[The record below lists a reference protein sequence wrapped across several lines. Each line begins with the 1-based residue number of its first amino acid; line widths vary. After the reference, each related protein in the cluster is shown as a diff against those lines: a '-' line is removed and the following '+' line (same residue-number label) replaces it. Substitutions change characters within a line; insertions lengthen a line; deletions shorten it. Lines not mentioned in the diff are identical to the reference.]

1 MPFISSRSVAKNSSH
16 SLSETDLNH
25 SKGQLS
31 QASPTEK
38 SGSMQQRR
46 RSSTIKHALSSF
58 LGGAA
63 ANATS
68 NSILPKSVKNGT
80 TNFNIRS
87 SHTDAQLSGKKQ
99 NKQLPQEARRHST
112 TAVTGP
118 NNDNGTTSPRSSTS
132 DTNRR
137 SLGRSSVDQDPR
149 TAGVRYSQIEEDSE
163 VLDSDDDHNSS
174 AVVSSDLSSASYTRL
189 TSSKKKFNKQFLS
202 EYLTARGLLSPKAVL
217 SNDDL
222 KISISTSGESVFLP
236 TISTN
241 DDEYLTRLNGLNDG
255 ADDAEADFFLD
266 GQDQPDSNG
275 SVPTNNDLPATTA
288 AQVAGSGAANANR
301 DTLLR
306 ENTSE
311 ERPNLTS
318 DSTSRS
324 VEIDSSMV
332 SYSIAVI
339 ISVKK
344 QTRFADI
351 QLELCSR
358 VKVFWNTGVP
368 PTKTFNEE
376 FYNAASMKW
385 NLNSENFNLFVP
397 LSISPDDQM
406 IENNTNDRQMR
417 LFKNKPVQERTYLDK
432 TKTKQDLLG
441 TIDTKKNYL
450 YQPGDYVFLVPVV
463 FSNHVPETIYLPSAR
478 VGYRLRLATKVVNKK
493 GFYNQDPNPPQL
505 AASPDSSSSLSSTS
519 SSLKLT
525 ETESAQA
532 HKKIGNAL
540 FHKVKN
546 HLHMSSHQLKSEGA
560 GEEDV
565 FAEYPFK
572 IIRTPPPVAV
582 STANKPI
589 YINRVWTDSLSYEI
603 SFAQKYVS
611 LDSDVP
617 IKIKLAPICKN
628 VYVKRIHVS
637 VTEKVTFVSKGY
649 EYEYDQTDPVAK
661 DPYNPYYLD
670 FASKRRK
677 ERSLSL
683 FEIRTKEKGG
693 RALREEI
700 VENAFNDNLLSYSPI
715 DDDGDTKGNQRERIG
730 ITEPIIIET
739 NLKFPKYEDLDK
751 RTAKIIPPYGIDAYA
766 SIPNLEHAPTNGP
779 SHRRPSVIGFLSGH
793 KNSKTHDENAK
804 TVYDSKFHETRI
816 KTNSG
821 LPVKSHTRL
830 NKPKRGLYLD
840 SLHFSNIYCRHKLE
854 IMLRIS
860 KPDPENPSK
869 LRHYEVLIDTPIFLV
884 SELCNSGNM
893 ELPTY
898 DMATMD
904 GQNNHTPASVNNDF
918 FGNTCPPP
926 PTFEEAISVPA
937 SPIVSPMGSPNIM
950 ASYDPDLLSIQQLNL
965 SRTTSISG
973 PSGSNDESSLM
984 NTNRNSISNGNAM
997 NGNITNSAFASNNS
1011 GQGVAR
1017 ARATSVNDRSR
1028 FNNLDRLLS
1037 TPSPINVSNVSSPVN
1052 GSSQGY
1058 GDATIRN
1065 SNSFSEE
1072 KADSSNAF
1080 FKKGYTLSSVK
1091 DDEEKDGIVSSSS
1104 AESLISRGNELLNE
1118 PPRYEEIVPLMSDE
1132 E

>member
-1 MPFISSRSVAKNSSH
+1 MPFITSRTVAKNSSH
-16 SLSETDLNH
+16 SLSETDLDQPR
-25 SKGQLS
+25 GQPS
-31 QASPTEK
+31 RSSPTKK
-38 SGSMQQRR
+38 SGFMQQRR
-46 RSSTIKHALSSF
+46 RSSTIRHALSSF

-63 ANATS
+63 ASTGTHAVLS
-68 NSILPKSVKNGT
+68 NTTKNGT
-80 TNFNIRS
+80 TNDGIRS
-87 SHTDAQLSGKKQ
+87 SDTDSQIPGKKQ
-99 NKQLPQEARRHST
+99 NKQLSQEKRRHST
-112 TAVTGP
+112 TAIPGP
-118 NNDNGTTSPRSSTS
+118 ISDNSTTTPRSSTS

-137 SLGRSSVDQDPR
+137 TPGRSSVDQDAR
-149 TAGVRYSQIEEDSE
+149 GSGARYSQIEEDSA
-163 VLDSDDDHNSS
+163 VLDFDDDHNSS
-174 AVVSSDLSSASYTRL
+174 AVVSSDLSLTSNPRL
-189 TSSKKKFNKQFLS
+189 TSLKKFNEQFLS
-202 EYLTARGLLSPKAVL
+202 EYLTARGLLSPKTVL
-217 SNDDL
+217 SNEYL

-236 TISTN
+236 TVSSN
-241 DDEYLTRLNGLNDG
+241 DDEYLARLNGLNDG
-255 ADDAEADFFLD
+255 TDDAETDFYLD
-266 GQDQPDSNG
+266 GPDQQDG
-275 SVPTNNDLPATTA
+275 STYPATMTTA
-288 AQVAGSGAANANR
+288 AGSGENANR

-306 ENTSE
+306 EDNSE
-311 ERPNLTS
+311 DQPNSASDPNSRP
-318 DSTSRS
+318 

-344 QTRFADI
+344 PTTFTDF

-385 NLNSENFNLFVP
+385 NLNNENFNIFVP

-417 LFKNKPVQERTYLDK
+417 LFKNIPAEERLYLDK
-432 TKTKQDLLG
+432 TKTKRTLLNA
-441 TIDTKKNYL
+441 IDVNKNHL

-478 VGYRLRLATKVVNKK
+478 VGYRLKLATKTINRKP
-493 GFYNQDPNPPQL
+493 FYNQDLNSSQPL
-505 AASPDSSSSLSSTS
+505 VSPDSSSSLSSTT

-525 ETESAQA
+525 ESESAQV
-532 HKKIGNAL
+532 HRRISNNL
-540 FHKVKN
+540 FSKVKN
-546 HLHMSSHQLKSEGA
+546 HLHMSSHQYKTEES
-560 GEEDV
+560 GEEEI
-565 FAEYPFK
+565 FAEYPIK
-572 IIRTPPPVAV
+572 VIRTPPPVAV

-611 LDSDVP
+611 LNSEVP

-628 VYVKRIHVS
+628 VCVKRIHVS
-637 VTEKVTFVSKGY
+637 ITERVTFVSKGY

-670 FASKRRK
+670 FASTRRK

-683 FEIRTKEKGG
+683 FEIRTKEKGT

-700 VENAFNDNLLSYSPI
+700 VENSFNDNLLSYSPI
-715 DDDGDTKGNQRERIG
+715 DDESHAKGNQKDKLG

-739 NLKFPKYEDLDK
+739 KLEFPKYEDLDK
-751 RTAKIIPPYGIDAYA
+751 RTAKIIPPYGIDAY
-766 SIPNLEHAPTNGP
+766 SSTPNPEHAPSNGP

-793 KNSKTHDENAK
+793 KNSKTHDENEK
-804 TVYDSKFHETRI
+804 PIYDPKFHETRI
-816 KTNSG
+816 KSNSG
-821 LPVKSHTRL
+821 LTVKTHTRI

-840 SLHFSNIYCRHKLE
+840 SLHFSNVYCRHKLE

-860 KPDPENPSK
+860 KPDPECPSK

-904 GQNNHTPASVNNDF
+904 NQSNHTPLSMDTDF

-937 SPIVSPMGSPNIM
+937 SPIVSPMGSPDIM
-950 ASYDPDLLSIQQLNL
+950 ASYDSDLLSIQQLNL
-965 SRTTSISG
+965 SRNTSVSG
-973 PSGSNDESSLM
+973 PSGYNDDSSLPIS
-984 NTNRNSISNGNAM
+984 NRNSISNANAM
-997 NGNITNSAFASNNS
+997 SGNIPNTASVTNNS

-1028 FNNLDRLLS
+1028 FNNLDKLLS
-1037 TPSPINVSNVSSPVN
+1037 TPSPINRSNTSSPTN
-1052 GSSQGY
+1052 GSSQVH
-1058 GDATIRN
+1058 ATVMN
-1065 SNSFSEE
+1065 SNTPAENHN
-1072 KADSSNAF
+1072 DGSNAF
-1080 FKKGYTLSSVK
+1080 FKRGYTLSRVK
-1091 DDEEKDGIVSSSS
+1091 DDEEQEGIVSSSS
-1104 AESLISRGNELLNE
+1104 ADSLLSHGKALSSE
-1118 PPRYEEIVPLMSDE
+1118 PPRYDEIVPLMSDE

>member
-1 MPFISSRSVAKNSSH
+1 MPFITSRAVAKNSSH
-16 SLSETDLNH
+16 SLSETDLNQ
-25 SKGQLS
+25 SGGQPS
-31 QASPTEK
+31 QCSPTKK

-63 ANATS
+63 ANVNPNA
-68 NSILPKSVKNGT
+68 ILPKTVKNGT
-80 TNFNIRS
+80 TNFNVRS

-99 NKQLPQEARRHST
+99 NRQLTPEARRHST
-112 TAVTGP
+112 TAVTAP
-118 NNDNGTTSPRSSTS
+118 NSDNGTTTPRSSTS

-163 VLDSDDDHNSS
+163 VLDFDDDHNSS
-174 AVVSSDLSSASYTRL
+174 AVASSDLSSASNTRL
-189 TSSKKKFNKQFLS
+189 TGSKKFNKQFLS
-202 EYLTARGLLSPKAVL
+202 EYLTARGLLSPKIVL
-217 SNDDL
+217 SNEDL

-266 GQDQPDSNG
+266 GQDQQDNNG
-275 SVPTNNDLPATTA
+275 SVPTSNDLPATTA
-288 AQVAGSGAANANR
+288 AQEAGSGVTNANT

-311 ERPNLTS
+311 DRPNLTS
-318 DSTSRS
+318 ESASRS
-324 VEIDSSMV
+324 VEIDGSMV
-332 SYSIAVI
+332 SYSIAII

-344 QTRFADI
+344 PTRYTDI

-406 IENNTNDRQMR
+406 IENNSNDRQMR
-417 LFKNKPVQERTYLDK
+417 LFKNKAVEERTYLDK
-432 TKTKQDLLG
+432 TKTKSDLLN

-478 VGYRLRLATKVVNKK
+478 VGYRLRIATKAVNRK
-493 GFYNQDPNPPQL
+493 GFYHQDSNSPQL

-540 FHKVKN
+540 FNKVKN
-546 HLHMSSHQLKSEGA
+546 HLHMSSHQLKNEGA
-560 GEEDV
+560 GEEDI

-683 FEIRTKEKGG
+683 FEIRTKEKGS

-700 VENAFNDNLLSYSPI
+700 IENAFNDNLLSYSPI
-715 DDDGDTKGNQRERIG
+715 DDDSNTKGTQKEKIG
-730 ITEPIIIET
+730 ITEPVIIET
-739 NLKFPKYEDLDK
+739 NLKFPKYENLDK
-751 RTAKIIPPYGIDAYA
+751 RTAKIIPPYGIDAYT
-766 SIPNLEHAPTNGP
+766 SIPNLEHALSNGS
-779 SHRRPSVIGFLSGH
+779 SHRRPSMIGFLSGH
-793 KNSKTHDENAK
+793 KNTKTHDENAK
-804 TVYDSKFHETRI
+804 PIYDSKFHETII

-830 NKPKRGLYLD
+830 NKSKRGLYLD

-884 SELCNSGNM
+884 SEQCNSGNM

-904 GQNNHTPASVNNDF
+904 GQNSHAPLSVNNDF

-926 PTFEEAISVPA
+926 PTFEQAISVPG

-965 SRTTSISG
+965 SRTTSVSG
-973 PSGSNDESSLM
+973 PSGLNDDTSLP

-997 NGNITNSAFASNNS
+997 SGNITNSAFASNNG

-1028 FNNLDRLLS
+1028 FNNLDKLLS
-1037 TPSPINVSNVSSPVN
+1037 TPSPINLSNTSSPMN
-1052 GSSQGY
+1052 GSSQGC

-1065 SNSFSEE
+1065 PNTSSE
-1072 KADSSNAF
+1072 KQTDSSNAF
-1080 FKKGYTLSSVK
+1080 FKKGYTLSNVK
-1091 DDEEKDGIVSSSS
+1091 DDEEKEGIVSSSS
-1104 AESLISRGNELLNE
+1104 AESLLSRGNELLNE